1 MFYNS
6 NNNNNCYKRKIW
18 NYARADFDKFREILR
33 EHDLATQIQHTDIDT
48 GVQQITEAVFDAASK
63 SVPNKTITIRPND
76 HPWITCHI
84 KNLIRKRKRCHKKFK
99 KTANIHYWDK
109 YKILR
114 NTTINEIR
122 RSKKD
127 YYDKLEDML
136 TSENPNSKLF
146 WKTSKQLLKIGKISQ
161 NVPTLKL
168 NDEFAETDLQKAE
181 MLNKYFASQSY
192 VNDDNKVLP
201 QPTDVLHDPLYL
213 FTITPQNTK
222 DVLDN
227 LDASKSCGPD
237 LMSPRL
243 LKEGSSILATP
254 YSILFNSSLQQ
265 GEFPSQW
272 KEANV
277 TCIHKKDDRS
287 LPSNYRPIS
296 LLCQA
301 GKVMERCVHKELY
314 NYINTHNLLTPFQ
327 SGFVP
332 GDSTTLQLIHTYHTF
347 CEAVDSGKEVRVVFC
362 DISKAFDRVWHRGLL
377 YKLSHMGCSES
388 ILKWFSSFLTDRR
401 QRVVINGQASQW
413 TFVKAGVPQGS
424 ILGPLLFLVYIND
437 IVNDLNASVRLFAD
451 DTSLYIIVEN
461 PNTAAVTLNNDL
473 KHISNWANDWLVDFN
488 PSKTFSM
495 LISRKR
501 DSVNHPTLFMNNIP
515 LKCMSTHKHLGLT
528 FSDTCDWTNHITNIT
543 DAACSRLNLLRT
555 LKFKINRRALEK
567 IYFAFIRPVL
577 EYSDSVWD
585 NATTDSKKQL
595 EAIHLEAAR
604 IITGA
609 TKLCSTEKL
618 LSDLGWDSLQNRRNK
633 HKLTILYKILNG
645 LTPEYLQFILP
656 PLVQNTTNY
665 NLRNSNNLR
674 SIHANTN
681 LFYNSFFPSTIRA
694 WNDLSEDIKNSP
706 SVAAFKYRLNR
717 DTHPPPKYFN
727 AGTRMGQ
734 ILHARIRMECSALN
748 SHLYRKNIVPSPSC
762 SCGDF
767 ESAYHFF
774 FICPNYSN
782 ARNLYLPSNLN
793 DLNTH
798 QLLHG
803 KPDVSDSDNECLF
816 LQVQDFIMHSRRFI

>member
-1 MFYNS
+1 MPDS
-6 NNNNNCYKRKIW
+6 THCTWSHI
-18 NYARADFDKFREILR
+18 
-33 EHDLATQIQHTDIDT
+33 AT
-48 GVQQITEAVFDAASK
+48 A
-63 SVPNKTITIRPND
+63 D

-84 KNLIRKRKRCHKKFK
+84 KNLIRKRKRCHKKLK
-99 KTANIHYWDK
+99 KNANIHYWDK

-388 ILKWFSSFLTDRR
+388 ILKWFSSYLTDRR

-543 DAACSRLNLLRT
+543 DVAWTRLNLLRT